1 MATLTAKDVEH
12 VFESLRKGLVPER
25 GIDTFAVGIEKQRGE
40 LHRQLELA
48 GGGEGTIKFL
58 RGGYGCGKTFM
69 ARLALLDA
77 QERGFATSFVVV
89 SDNDLKFHRF
99 DDVYRK
105 VMTELGTSTCPRG
118 ALSDILDRWI
128 ARVEDTLIAAGA
140 DPDAADFDAAAFDQ
154 QVQQRLEADL
164 ASLTGGQAPQDFIR
178 VIQTIF
184 CLKQAGEVS
193 EAGALISWL
202 CGSGNVA
209 AASKKVAGIKGDIGS
224 RDALDY
230 LRGVLEIVK
239 AAGYKGLLI
248 VIDEAETILRM
259 RSDSR
264 HKSLNG
270 IRQIADAAGS
280 YPGMLWL
287 FTGTPEFFDT
297 RYGVAGLE
305 PLHRRISFS
314 KQGPFASVRQPQLEL
329 VPFDAKRLHAV
340 ALCLREI
347 YPSAKRSL
355 LEERISLA
363 FIDRLVA
370 EVTKGF
376 RGDVGVVPRQFLR
389 EFVTQLDLV
398 EENNTYVPM
407 EIYGFDPNRMPAATL
422 SREEQ
427 RRLGGTSD
435 SASLDGEEEESER
448 ILSDSGPLE
457 ELEEGPDLIP
467 TEDVW

>member
-1 MATLTAKDVEH
+1 MGTLTAKDVEH

-25 GIDTFAVGIEKQRGE
+25 GIDTFAVGIEKQRSE

-105 VMTELGTSTCPRG
+105 VMTELGTSSCPRG

-128 ARVEDTLIAAGA
+128 ARVEDALIAAGE
-140 DPDAADFDAAAFDQ
+140 DEDAADFDEK
-154 QVQQRLEADL
+154 VQQRLEADL

-184 CLKQAGEVS
+184 RLKQEGNVS

-297 RYGVAGLE
+297 RHGVAGLT
-305 PLHRRISFS
+305 PLHDRIRFL
-314 KQGPFASVRQPQLEL
+314 KQGAFASLRQAQLEL
-329 VPFDAKRLHAV
+329 VPFDANRLRSV
-340 ALCLREI
+340 ALRLREL
-347 YPSAKRSL
+347 YPSGTRSV
-355 LEERISLA
+355 LEDRVSLT

-398 EENNTYVPM
+398 EENDDYVPM
-407 EIYGFDPNRMPAATL
+407 ELYGFDPTQISSVALTP
-422 SREEQ
+422 EEQ
-427 RRLGGTSD
+427 QRLGSSSN
-435 SASLDGEEEESER
+435 SAPLD
-448 ILSDSGPLE
+448 D
-457 ELEEGPDLIP
+457 LEEGPELIP

>member
-105 VMTELGTSTCPRG
+105 VMTELGTSSCPRG

-128 ARVEDTLIAAGA
+128 ARVEDALIAAGE
-140 DPDAADFDAAAFDQ
+140 DEDAADFDEK
-154 QVQQRLEADL
+154 VQQRLEADL

-184 CLKQAGEVS
+184 RLKQEGEVS

-202 CGSGNVA
+202 CGSGNVS

-297 RYGVAGLE
+297 RHGVAGLE

-314 KQGPFASVRQPQLEL
+314 KQGSFASLRQPQLEL
-329 VPFDAKRLHAV
+329 TPFDAERLRSV
-340 ALCLREI
+340 AMRLREL
-347 YPSAKRSL
+347 YPSGSRSV
-355 LEERISLA
+355 LEERVSLD

-398 EENNTYVPM
+398 EENDDYVPM
-407 EIYGFDPNRMPAATL
+407 ELYGFDPSQMNAMALTP
-422 SREEQ
+422 EEQ
-427 RRLGGTSD
+427 QRLGRAAD
-435 SASLDGEEEESER
+435 SAPLD
-448 ILSDSGPLE
+448 
-457 ELEEGPDLIP
+457 ELEEGPELIP

>member
-1 MATLTAKDVEH
+1 MGTLTAKDVEH

-105 VMTELGTSTCPRG
+105 VMTELGTSSCPRG

-128 ARVEDTLIAAGA
+128 ARVEDALIAAGE
-140 DPDAADFDAAAFDQ
+140 DEDAADFDEK
-154 QVQQRLEADL
+154 VQQRLEADL

-184 CLKQAGEVS
+184 RLKQEGNVS

-239 AAGYKGLLI
+239 AAGYRGLLI

-297 RYGVAGLE
+297 RHGVAGLT
-305 PLHRRISFS
+305 PLHDRIRFL
-314 KQGPFASVRQPQLEL
+314 KQGAFASLRQAQLEL
-329 VPFDAKRLHAV
+329 VPFDANRLRSV
-340 ALCLREI
+340 ALRLREL
-347 YPSAKRSL
+347 YPSGTRSV
-355 LEERISLA
+355 LEDRVSLT

-398 EENNTYVPM
+398 EENDDYVPM
-407 EIYGFDPNRMPAATL
+407 ELYGFDPTQISSVALTP
-422 SREEQ
+422 EEQ
-427 RRLGGTSD
+427 QRLGSSSN
-435 SASLDGEEEESER
+435 SAPLD
-448 ILSDSGPLE
+448 D
-457 ELEEGPDLIP
+457 LEEGPDLIP